1 LRVINV
7 GSKEEDSKCLS
18 KTLDRNGQN
27 TKVSKGG
34 GVCRVPFTVLDV
46 SIGFLQVLPPETS
59 CKDTKL
65 RFQRQAFSHAPIPA
79 LQLPLSRS

>member
-1 LRVINV
+1 MISKAPCHLATCAQVKTAVLRVINV

-34 GVCRVPFTVLDV
+34 GVCRVPFAVLDV
-46 SIGFLQVLPPETS
+46 SIGVL
-59 CKDTKL
+59 
-65 RFQRQAFSHAPIPA
+65 
-79 LQLPLSRS
+79 